1 MECTTRA
8 RMVHSASRFSLQ
20 VASALLRV
28 GSPGFSGGSRYQIGW
43 LVQWMCR
50 AVDEPSTAAAV
61 DPDTMRKA
69 RELVESVG
77 TDNQREIARL
87 YGRLESYAKVA
98 EATTALGEQEDAA
111 RMFAQGQAS
120 LKALCSSEQ
129 TFKAMY

>member
-1 MECTTRA
+1 
-8 RMVHSASRFSLQ
+8 
-20 VASALLRV
+20 
-28 GSPGFSGGSRYQIGW
+28 
-43 LVQWMCR
+43 MCR
-50 AVDEPSTAAAV
+50 AVEPSTAAAV

-87 YGRLESYAKVA
+87 CGRLEGYAQVA
-98 EATTALGEQEDAA
+98 EATATLGEQEDAA

-129 TFKAMY
+129 TFKAIY